1 MGIVLPAAAAS
12 GPSSGGAS
20 APSPVRRRAALK
32 PRPSDPSYTGFPR
45 FPRRVRSVF
54 APAEEDSGVPKDAML
69 LCDFHIHTTYSDGI
83 LPLPKVVD
91 LFGQSGHDVIA
102 ITDHVVNQDS
112 GLGQIAH
119 RIRHSLNAETWKRYR
134 EQIANEAERAW
145 SVYGMLVL
153 PGAEMTR
160 NTINRDTS
168 VHVLAL
174 GLDEFLSA
182 DGDPL
187 DMLAAIRARGAVS
200 VACHP
205 HEMSEWFAN
214 TWYLWNRRKFV
225 APLVDLWEVGCR
237 WELYPVISRE
247 NLPHLAN
254 SDFHRPEHLYAWKSL
269 LKAEKS
275 REGVL
280 AALRRGTGIGVLRLA
295 PEEAAS
301 A

>member
-1 MGIVLPAAAAS
+1 
-12 GPSSGGAS
+12 
-20 APSPVRRRAALK
+20 
-32 PRPSDPSYTGFPR
+32 
-45 FPRRVRSVF
+45 
-54 APAEEDSGVPKDAML
+54 ML

-91 LFGQSGHDVIA
+91 LFGRTGHDVIA
-102 ITDHVVNQDS
+102 ITDHIVNADS
-112 GLGQIAH
+112 GLGKIAH
-119 RIRHSLNAETWKRYR
+119 RIRHSLNAESWRAYIEEIR
-134 EQIANEAERAW
+134 REAERAW

-187 DMLAAIRARGAVS
+187 EMLREIRQRGAVS

-205 HEMSEWFAN
+205 HEMSEPFAN
-214 TWYLWNRRKFV
+214 TWYLWNRRKLV
-225 APLVDLWEVGCR
+225 SHLVDLWKVGCR

-247 NLPHLAN
+247 SLPHLAN
-254 SDFHRPEHLYAWKSL
+254 SDFHRPEHLYAWKTL
-269 LKAEKS
+269 LNAERDRPS
-275 REGVL
+275 VL
-280 AALRRGTGIGVLRLA
+280 SALRRGAGIGVLRLTPDA
-295 PEEAAS
+295 VAA
-301 A
+301 AG

>member
-1 MGIVLPAAAAS
+1 
-12 GPSSGGAS
+12 
-20 APSPVRRRAALK
+20 
-32 PRPSDPSYTGFPR
+32 
-45 FPRRVRSVF
+45 
-54 APAEEDSGVPKDAML
+54 ML
-69 LCDFHIHTTYSDGI
+69 LCDFHIHTTYSDGV

-102 ITDHVVNQDS
+102 ITDHIVNQDS
-112 GLGQIAH
+112 GLGKVAH
-119 RIRHSLNAETWKRYR
+119 RIGNSLNAESWKRYAEEITR
-134 EQIANEAERAW
+134 EAERAR
-145 SVYGMLVL
+145 STYGMLVL

-187 DMLAAIRARGAVS
+187 DMLREIRARGAVS

-214 TWYLWNRRKFV
+214 TWYLWNRRKAV
-225 APLVDLWEVGCR
+225 SPLVDLWEVGCR

-247 NLPHLAN
+247 SLPASGQQRLPPARA
-254 SDFHRPEHLYAWKSL
+254 SLRLEDPPAGREDPRERAGGVEARDRHRGA
-269 LKAEKS
+269 AAVA
-275 REGVL
+275 REGGVRRD
-280 AALRRGTGIGVLRLA
+280 ASGGALPWPASGPRRSATRSPRPSSPGSEGLRGGRRFRT
-295 PEEAAS
+295 S
-301 A
+301 RRRSRS

>member
-1 MGIVLPAAAAS
+1 
-12 GPSSGGAS
+12 
-20 APSPVRRRAALK
+20 
-32 PRPSDPSYTGFPR
+32 
-45 FPRRVRSVF
+45 
-54 APAEEDSGVPKDAML
+54 ML
-69 LCDFHIHTTYSDGI
+69 LCDFHVHTTFSDGVLA
-83 LPLPKVVD
+83 LPEVVD
-91 LFGQSGHDVIA
+91 LFGRSGHDVIA
-102 ITDHVVNQDS
+102 ITDHVVNRDN
-112 GLGQIAH
+112 GLGRIAH
-119 RIRHSLNAETWKRYR
+119 AIRRSLDPESWKRYR
-134 EQIANEAERAW
+134 DLIETEAERAW
-145 SVYGMLVL
+145 RTYGMLVV

-174 GLDEFLSA
+174 GLTEFLSA

-187 DMLAAIRARGAVS
+187 EMLAEIRKRGAVS

-205 HEMSEWFAN
+205 HEMSEFYAN
-214 TWYLWNRRKFV
+214 TWYLWNRRRIV
-225 APLVDLWEVGCR
+225 GHLVDLWEVGCR

-280 AALRRGTGIGVLRLA
+280 AALKRGSGIGVLRLA
-295 PEEAAS
+295 PDEAAS

>member
-1 MGIVLPAAAAS
+1 
-12 GPSSGGAS
+12 
-20 APSPVRRRAALK
+20 
-32 PRPSDPSYTGFPR
+32 
-45 FPRRVRSVF
+45 
-54 APAEEDSGVPKDAML
+54 ML
-69 LCDFHIHTTYSDGI
+69 LCDFHIHTTYSDGV

-102 ITDHVVNQDS
+102 ITDHIVNQDS
-112 GLGQIAH
+112 GLGKVAH
-119 RIRHSLNAETWKRYR
+119 RIGNSLNAESWKRYAEEITR
-134 EQIANEAERAW
+134 EAERAR
-145 SVYGMLVL
+145 STYGMLVL

-174 GLDEFLSA
+174 GLDAFLSA

-187 DMLAAIRARGAVS
+187 DMLREIRARGSIS

-214 TWYLWNRRKFV
+214 TWYLWNRRKAV
-225 APLVDLWEVGCR
+225 SPLVDLWEVGCR

-247 NLPHLAN
+247 SLPHLAN
-254 SDFHRPEHLYAWKSL
+254 SDFHRPEHLFAWKTL
-269 LKAEKS
+269 LQAEKT
-275 REGVL
+275 RESVL
-280 AALRRGTGIGVLRLA
+280 AALKRGIGIGVLRLS
-295 PEEAAS
+295 PEKAAS